1 MVSVVSST
9 EFFNCIIV
17 EALKPRVVFILQRFR
32 PNDKLMYSVLSL
44 CAGPT
49 HYWKTIYKNKNFLKK
64 TIFSNYLLKNLYP
77 LNRLY
82 PKIN

>member
-9 EFFNCIIV
+9 EFFNRIIV

-44 CAGPT
+44 CVGPT
-49 HYWKTIYKNKNFLKK
+49 HYWKTINKNNNFLKK
-64 TIFSNYLLKNLYP
+64 TIFSKLFTRKFVSFKDFT
-77 LNRLY
+77 
-82 PKIN
+82 PK

>member
-9 EFFNCIIV
+9 EFFNRIIV

-49 HYWKTIYKNKNFLKK
+49 HYWKTINKNKNFLKK
-64 TIFSNYLLKNLYP
+64 QYFQIIY
-77 LNRLY
+77 
-82 PKIN
+82 